1 MDPSLG
7 KAKASFKT
15 KKKNFLLITNFLP
28 IERSLNLNKSLG
40 KIPYLL
46 GNFPSGSIFKK
57 SLNWLGIFPCL
68 NTQLS

>member
-15 KKKNFLLITNFLP
+15 KKNFLLITNFLP

-57 SLNWLGIFPCL
+57 ISQLVGNFSLFEY
-68 NTQLS
+68 SA

>member
-7 KAKASFKT
+7 KAKASLKT
-15 KKKNFLLITNFLP
+15 KKRKFLLITNFLP

-40 KIPYLL
+40 KIPYPL
-46 GNFPSGSIFKK
+46 GIFPNCSIFKK
-57 SLNWLGIFPCL
+57 TLDWLGIFPCL